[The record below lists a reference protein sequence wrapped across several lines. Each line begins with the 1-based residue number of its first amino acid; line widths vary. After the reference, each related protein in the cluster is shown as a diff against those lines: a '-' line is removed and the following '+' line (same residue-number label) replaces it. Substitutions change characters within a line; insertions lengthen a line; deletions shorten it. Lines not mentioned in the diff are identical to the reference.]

1 MGQADPGITA
11 SYHAS
16 VDLGKKPHFT
26 YTFIAMIDRRT
37 EGQSSKKGR
46 GEVRRKARS
55 RGIWV
60 SAMKKNEVTYLLY
73 INIFL

>member
-26 YTFIAMIDRRT
+26 YTFIAMIVRRT

-46 GEVRRKARS
+46 GEVRT
-55 RGIWV
+55 
-60 SAMKKNEVTYLLY
+60 MKSFFSVKLQQNSSTASKG
-73 INIFL
+73 NSTNTC